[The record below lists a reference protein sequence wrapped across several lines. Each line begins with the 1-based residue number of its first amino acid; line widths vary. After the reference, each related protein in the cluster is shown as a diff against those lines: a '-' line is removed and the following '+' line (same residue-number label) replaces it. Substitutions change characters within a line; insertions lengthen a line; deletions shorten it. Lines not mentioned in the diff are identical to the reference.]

1 MAKTR
6 ALGFRSNLFT
16 TLLPSGKQVTCYLRD
31 SYIEDDSLPGALDL
45 YDDTN
50 VLLSSAVGTIDYQ
63 TGKILI
69 PSLFID
75 AISGTDIY
83 LRIYIKPQ
91 TSSPDIIMAP
101 VNEDISY
108 TFATTPFASKSLVL
122 AQDTSTISGTG
133 DYISGTTINIIGT

>member
-1 MAKTR
+1 
-6 ALGFRSNLFT
+6 
-16 TLLPSGKQVTCYLRD
+16 
-31 SYIEDDSLPGALDL
+31 
-45 YDDTN
+45 
-50 VLLSSAVGTIDYQ
+50 
-63 TGKILI
+63 
-69 PSLFID
+69 LFID